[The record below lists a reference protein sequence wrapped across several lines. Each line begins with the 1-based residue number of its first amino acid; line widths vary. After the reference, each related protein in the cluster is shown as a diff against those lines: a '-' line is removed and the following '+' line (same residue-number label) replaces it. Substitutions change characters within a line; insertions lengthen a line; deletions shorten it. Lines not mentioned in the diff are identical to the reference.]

1 MAALLIKCGAENTV
15 FYRIAACRM
24 CLKQFCSCVF
34 YSIPQNNFR
43 HSVHNTIKQ
52 KGDDFMVE
60 KDTIRLLRECDAGVK
75 MGVSSIDEVLPFV
88 KNEQLEK
95 LLTACKTE
103 HEKLD
108 REIQTLLDRYSD
120 DGKEPNIMAKSM
132 SWMKTNMKLM
142 MEESDATIADLMT
155 DGCNMGVKSLNMYLN
170 QYKAADEVSK
180 DITKRLINLEEKLV
194 TDMRGYL

>member
-1 MAALLIKCGAENTV
+1 MIEQDTV
-15 FYRIAACRM
+15 
-24 CLKQFCSCVF
+24 K
-34 YSIPQNNFR
+34 
-43 HSVHNTIKQ
+43 
-52 KGDDFMVE
+52 
-60 KDTIRLLRECDAGVK
+60 LLRECDAGVK

-88 KNEQLEK
+88 KSKELEK
-95 LLTACKTE
+95 LLTDCKKE

-108 REIQTLLDRYSD
+108 REIQSLLDKYRD
-120 DGKEPNIMAKSM
+120 DGKQPNIMAKSM
-132 SWMKTNMKLM
+132 SWFKTNMKLM

-194 TDMRGYL
+194 IDMRGFL